1 MNSETSNLFTDL
13 PEHANEELFTTLLA
27 NPHCRIERIV
37 SYGQGSPDGFWY
49 DQAWDEWVLLLK
61 GSATLDLN
69 GRMVNLTH
77 GDHLLIPAGLR
88 HRVSKTDPDQPTVW
102 LAIHLETLT
111 KP

>member
-1 MNSETSNLFTDL
+1 MNTQSNLFADL
-13 PEHANEELFTTLLA
+13 PECASEELFTTLLE

-37 SYGQGSPDGFWY
+37 SYGQCSPDGFWY

-61 GSATLDLN
+61 GSAALDLN
-69 GRMVNLTH
+69 GRMVNLTP

-88 HRVSKTDPDQPTVW
+88 HRLCKTDPSQPTVW
-102 LAIHLETLT
+102 LAIHLDPS

>member
-1 MNSETSNLFTDL
+1 MKSPYNLFTDV
-13 PEHANEELFTTLLA
+13 PGQSSQELFTTLLD

-37 SYGQGSPDGFWY
+37 SYGQASPDGFWY

-61 GSATLDLN
+61 GSAELDLN
-69 GRMVNLTH
+69 GHLVNLTP

-88 HRVSKTDPDQPTVW
+88 HRVCKTDSVQPTVW
-102 LAIHLETLT
+102 LAIHIDPP

>member
-1 MNSETSNLFTDL
+1 MNPDTSNLFADL
-13 PEHANEELFTTLLA
+13 PEHADEELFTTLLA

-37 SYGQGSPDGFWY
+37 SYGQASPEGFWY
-49 DQAWDEWVLLLK
+49 NQKEDEWVLLLQ
-61 GSATLDLN
+61 GSAELDLN
-69 GRMVNLTH
+69 GLMVNLTP

-88 HRVSKTDPDQPTVW
+88 HRISKTASDQPTVW